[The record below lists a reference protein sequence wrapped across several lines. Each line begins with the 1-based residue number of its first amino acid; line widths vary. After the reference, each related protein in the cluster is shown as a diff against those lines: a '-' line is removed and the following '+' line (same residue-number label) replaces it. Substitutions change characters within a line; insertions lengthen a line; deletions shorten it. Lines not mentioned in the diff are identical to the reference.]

1 MNKFIAEASGERC
14 NIMTQQ
20 RDYLLRAYREG
31 RLNYPE
37 IIEKKLPIGSGAIE
51 SLIRQVV
58 NLRIKG
64 NSKFW
69 LKNNAE
75 IMLHL
80 RCQWIAGSWDAFCNS
95 IFTSFINPKNGG

>member
-37 IIEKKLPIGSGAIE
+37 IIEKKLPIGSGE
-51 SLIRQVV
+51 ER
-58 NLRIKG
+58 KF
-64 NSKFW
+64 NSTGCEF
-69 LKNNAE
+69 KN
-75 IMLHL
+75 
-80 RCQWIAGSWDAFCNS
+80 
-95 IFTSFINPKNGG
+95 